1 MSQIDP
7 ATVFIPDGVDL
18 ASAFAR
24 VRGGSLGIGA
34 HQDDLEIMAIH
45 GIGQALGKSTEMF
58 AGVTVTDGHG
68 SPRKGRYKNLSD
80 DQLAGI
86 RYGEQNEAARQG
98 QYAAQF
104 QLGYASRD
112 IKGGAPRRGDELA
125 ACIRDIILKTQPKT
139 IYTHSPFD
147 LHETH
152 VAVTRATIQA
162 LQSLPADKRPQNIYG
177 CEVWGSLDWLNPA
190 HKVQLDVSPYITLWK
205 KLIACHDSQAK
216 GSKNYISAT
225 IGRAFANA
233 TYQDPRKA
241 DKAKAITLAVDLRP
255 LVDGPYMDAAR
266 FVRDHL
272 EPFVAETIQR
282 AELYAPK

>member
-7 ATVFIPDGVDL
+7 ATVTIPDGVDL

-45 GIGQALGKSTEMF
+45 GIGLAYAKTTEKF
-58 AGVTVTDGHG
+58 AGVTVTDGRG
-68 SPRKGRYKNLSD
+68 SPRKGPYKNLTD
-80 DQLAGI
+80 DQLANI
-86 RYGEQNEAARQG
+86 RHGEQNEAARQG
-98 QYAAQF
+98 HYAAQF
-104 QLGYASRD
+104 QLDYASRD
-112 IKGGAPRRGDELA
+112 IKGKDPARNDELVA
-125 ACIRDIILKTQPKT
+125 AIRAILLETRPNT

-152 VAVTRATIQA
+152 VAVTRATLMA
-162 LQSLPADKRPQNIYG
+162 LKSLPKEDRPANIYG
-177 CEVWGSLDWLNPA
+177 CEVWGSLDWLSPA
-190 HKVQLDVSPYITLWK
+190 HKVQLDVTSHIALWK

-216 GSKNYISAT
+216 GSKNYVAAT

-233 TYQDPRKA
+233 TFQDPRTA

-255 LVDGPYMDAAR
+255 LLDDSKLDLGWFTR
-266 FVRDHL
+266 QHL
-272 EPFVAETIQR
+272 KPFVLETIQR
-282 AELYAPK
+282 ADLYAPK